1 MCVTF
6 HLSAY
11 LTEPRLVTILR
22 ESVKT
27 RHSSTR
33 LTELRNEKSQNLRFR
48 MSRESPRGSR
58 GGAATHVH
66 GLSTWRPRRRR
77 DPSSVRA
84 AKVQ

>member
-33 LTELRNEKSQNLRFR
+33 LTELRNEKSQNLHY
-48 MSRESPRGSR
+48 PRG
-58 GGAATHVH
+58 GPGVAAT
-66 GLSTWRPRRRR
+66 RP
-77 DPSSVRA
+77 PSAPRKYS
-84 AKVQ
+84 K